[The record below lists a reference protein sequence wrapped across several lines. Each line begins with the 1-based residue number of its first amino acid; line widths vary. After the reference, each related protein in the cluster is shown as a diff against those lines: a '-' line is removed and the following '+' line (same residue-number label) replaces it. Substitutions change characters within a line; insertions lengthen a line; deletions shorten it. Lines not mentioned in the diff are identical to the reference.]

1 MIRTAF
7 IVALGLPA
15 LAWLARGTEAVL
27 PAAIGS
33 IGSVAVQLL
42 AWRAYLRAMPPKDPP
57 RIQGEEPAAVMDWN
71 ERALRALGAA
81 AAIRLFG
88 GVTVVAVVLVARVAE
103 PLAFV
108 ASFALGYGALEIAV
122 GRWLI
127 ANEHARNPVETVNRG
142 DS

>member
-88 GVTVVAVVLVARVAE
+88 GVVLVARVAE